1 MTTPTLK
8 LEQSWSVLE
17 PLLTIRDEA
26 EYQRSVEQLNS
37 LLDLVSTDEQHPLY
51 SLLDTLGILLE
62 AYEVEHVKIPEAS
75 GVDVLQYLME
85 EHTLTLSDLPEIGSQ
100 DELTEILNGKQELSL
115 QQIRSLSQRFQVS
128 PAVFI

>member
-100 DELTEILNGKQELSL
+100 DELAEILNGKQELSL

>member
-37 LLDLVSTDEQHPLY
+37 LLDLVSTDDQHPLY